1 MAKAKWLENISLTGK
16 EIYELYDDIRLFE
29 KNNPIVFTVQNKGA
43 KKRRVNL
50 FGANKNR
57 FESNYGNPIVVDIEY
72 EYKSYSYTQLLANTQ
87 NAPFVIGLIRLETES
102 ANLVA
107 NNLDFSATVSSPEG
121 ESKTISLP
129 VFRALNQY
137 LNEAVEMDVEHLC
150 IPIDGDTQ
158 MQINANGFH
167 QKFGTSHY
175 IKLYFY
181 PSKSSS
187 LKMLINSGTLAKKYT
202 KLQIP
207 LTPNRDS
214 VTTPIDV
221 AYDDKKKRLVA

>member
-29 KNNPIVFTVQNKGA
+29 KNNPIVFTIQNKGA
-43 KKRRVNL
+43 GTRRVNL

-57 FESNYGNPIVVDIEY
+57 FETNFGNPITVHIQY
-72 EYKSYSYTQLLANTQ
+72 EYQTYSYGELLANTQ
-87 NAPFVIGLIRLETES
+87 NAPFEVGLIRLETEA
-102 ANLVA
+102 ANLIA

-121 ESKTISLP
+121 KSKTIALP

-137 LNEAVEMDVEHLC
+137 LNDAVEMDVEHLK

-158 MQINANGFH
+158 MQINTKGFH
-167 QKFGTSHY
+167 HKFGTDHY

-181 PSKSSS
+181 PSKSTS
-187 LKMLINSGTLAKKYT
+187 LKMLINTGTLAKKYT

-207 LTPNRDS
+207 LSPNRDS